1 MSEDNMP
8 KTPPQ
13 AEIKQPEPAKPE
25 DVGVVNGETVPEMH
39 PVHKTK
45 MTVMI
50 VLTMFLGIVSIVS
63 LVFMIK
69 VRDGE
74 RLMFKFPQ
82 RNVVVEDPVQ
92 ESTESMKKP
101 EKKPGEFDPVELVK
115 ELDELKIQ
123 EIEKSYLDSGL
134 N

>member
-1 MSEDNMP
+1 MP
-8 KTPPQ
+8 KAPPQ
-13 AEIKQPEPAKPE
+13 EEIKQPEPAKPE
-25 DVGVVNGETVPEMH
+25 DVGVKTEVPEIH

-45 MTVMI
+45 MTLII

-63 LVFMIK
+63 LVMMIK

-74 RLMFKFPQ
+74 GLMFKFPQ
-82 RNVVVEDPVQ
+82 RKTAVVEDTVQ

-101 EKKPGEFDPVELVK
+101 EKKPSDFDLVELVK